1 MISIIIGNIIAL
13 IASILMVYSG
23 TSKQKKKIL
32 HFQTVQIGMLVI
44 SNIILGGITGAI
56 INALSLIR
64 NTLCYKDKLGLKEKV
79 VITILATILTL
90 KFNNLGYIGLLPLIS
105 TVTYIWLM
113 NIKNVKRFK
122 LLIIFT
128 MLMWFIYDI
137 VIKSYTSAIFD
148 FINIVANIVTLFQS
162 KSVKKIS
169 IIQQLF

>member
-128 MLMWFIYDI
+128 MLMWFIYDR

-148 FINIVANIVTLFQS
+148 FINIVANIVTLFQI

>member
-148 FINIVANIVTLFQS
+148 FINIVANIVTLFQI

>member
-23 TSKQKKKIL
+23 TLKQKKKIL
-32 HFQTVQIGMLVI
+32 HFQTVQIGMSVI

-148 FINIVANIVTLFQS
+148 FINIVANIVTLFQI

>member
-32 HFQTVQIGMLVI
+32 HFQTVQIGMSVI
-44 SNIILGGITGAI
+44 SNIILCGITGAI

-148 FINIVANIVTLFQS
+148 FMNIVANIVTLFQI

>member
-1 MISIIIGNIIAL
+1 
-13 IASILMVYSG
+13 MVYSG

-148 FINIVANIVTLFQS
+148 FINIVANIVTLFQI

>member
-148 FINIVANIVTLFQS
+148 FMNIVANIVTLFQI

>member
-137 VIKSYTSAIFD
+137 IIKSYTSAIFD
-148 FINIVANIVTLFQS
+148 FINIVANIVTLFQI

>member
-32 HFQTVQIGMLVI
+32 HFQTVQIGMSVI

-148 FINIVANIVTLFQS
+148 FINIVANIVTLFQI